1 MVDQKWYYWSD
12 VERNTLGEDLETCA
26 KKYGLWDSRTLPDA
40 DDWAR
45 KDMQISGIYMSK
57 ERTNGY
63 SWALTMKQYSSKK
76 TVILSTFEKC
86 PTTYRKPG
94 IFRLQPDPAAST
106 AQCLLCGKESEKKCS
121 RCRASYCSALCQKS
135 HWVVHKEVCASTT

>member
-1 MVDQKWYYWSD
+1 MGFENFARY
-12 VERNTLGEDLETCA
+12 
-26 KKYGLWDSRTLPDA
+26 A

-76 TVILSTFEKC
+76 TVLLSTFEKC

-94 IFRLQPDPAAST
+94 IFRLQPDPDAST
-106 AQCLLCGKESEKKCS
+106 AQCLLCCAEKSPRRNVLDAEQVIVPLYVKS
-121 RCRASYCSALCQKS
+121 LIGLSTRKFALQLLDNLEDLMFG
-135 HWVVHKEVCASTT
+135 VVQTAKLQ